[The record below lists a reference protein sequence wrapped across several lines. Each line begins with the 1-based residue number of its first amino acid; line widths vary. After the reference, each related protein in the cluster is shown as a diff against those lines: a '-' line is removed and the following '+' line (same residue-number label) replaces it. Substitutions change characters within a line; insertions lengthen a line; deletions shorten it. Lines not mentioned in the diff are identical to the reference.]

1 MGRGPQPRGGGRMS
15 RRTAIVVGG
24 GLAGITAALDL
35 AAAGLGVT
43 LLEVRPRLGGAAYSF
58 QRGELEVDN
67 GQHVFLRCCT
77 EYRALLRR
85 LGAEGDTV
93 LQERLSIPV
102 LAPDG
107 TRGRL
112 SRNGLRAPLHLAA
125 SLATY
130 TFLTPGERLRAV
142 RVALALSRLDLEDR
156 TLDDVSFGDWL
167 SEHGESAAA
176 IEALWNLIA
185 LPTLNLPA
193 ERASLALAAMVFQT
207 GLLSSADAGDVGY
220 ARIPLS
226 RLHGDAAERAL
237 ERAGVE
243 VRTRARARELAST
256 ENGCV
261 TVESD
266 AGTLEADV
274 AVLAVPHVRAPGLLP
289 PGAVSERVDE
299 LGSSPIVNLHVVYDR
314 RVTDLPFAA
323 GVRTPVQWLFDRTE
337 ASGLKSGQHLAVSL
351 SGAEREMDKT
361 NGELRDEFLPALAD
375 LLPAARGARVEDFF
389 VVRENA
395 ATFRAVPGA
404 GRRRPG
410 PRTRVKGLFLA
421 GAWTDTG
428 WPATMEGAVR
438 SGHAAAVAAL
448 SEPVRDPSL
457 MAEVA

>member
-1 MGRGPQPRGGGRMS
+1 MS

-35 AAAGLGVT
+35 ADAGVGVT

-58 QRGELEVDN
+58 ERGDLEVDN

-77 EYRALLRR
+77 DYRALLRR
-85 LGAEGDTV
+85 LGVEGDTV

-107 TRGRL
+107 TRGEL
-112 SRNGLRAPLHLAA
+112 SRNGLKAPLHLAA

-130 TFLTPGERLRAV
+130 AFLTPAERLRAV

-156 TLDDVSFGDWL
+156 ALDDVSFGDWL
-167 SEHGESAAA
+167 EQRGESPAAVD
-176 IEALWNLIA
+176 ALWNLIA

-193 ERASLALAAMVFQT
+193 REASLALAAMVFQT
-207 GLLSSADAGDVGY
+207 GLLSSSDAGDVGY
-220 ARIPLS
+220 ARVPLS
-226 RLHGDAAERAL
+226 HLHGDAAERAL
-237 ERAGVE
+237 RDAGVE
-243 VRTRARARELAST
+243 VRTRARARDLAP
-256 ENGCV
+256 GPAGGV
-261 TVESD
+261 TVDSD

-274 AVLAVPHVRAPGLLP
+274 AVLAVPHVRAAGLLP
-289 PGAVSERVDE
+289 EGAVGERVEE

-314 RVTDLPFAA
+314 RVLDVPFAA
-323 GVRTPVQWLFDRTE
+323 GVRTPVQWVFDRTE
-337 ASGLKSGQHLAVSL
+337 SSGLGRGQHLAVSL

-361 NGELRDEFLPALAD
+361 NGELREEFVPALAD

-395 ATFRAVPGA
+395 ATFRAAPGA
-404 GRRRPG
+404 GRLRPG
-410 PRTRVKGLFLA
+410 PRTRMKGLFLA

-448 SEPVRDPSL
+448 SEPVRDPRP